1 MRPLHYDYR
10 SSTVSVK
17 IIVEDINDNFP
28 LFGQPFYTVTI
39 TEAAVVNT
47 TLLKVQ
53 VRRQFVVYQA
63 GTISDYLFK
72 LPNVIGLE
80 TWRQT
85 TKYQFETY
93 KDKKAPKYEEK
104 ANKH

>member
-1 MRPLHYDYR
+1 MNNTVIVCLQEISAIQSFSVLTLISLLREVRPLHYDYR

-53 VRRQFVVYQA
+53 VRR
-63 GTISDYLFK
+63 
-72 LPNVIGLE
+72 
-80 TWRQT
+80 
-85 TKYQFETY
+85 
-93 KDKKAPKYEEK
+93 
-104 ANKH
+104 